1 MLSADQFIAQRIVCA
16 VSTDYKKL
24 DGLLNG
30 FIYFFYVN
38 LYIIWARVLLLPYS
52 VRGGFM

>member
-30 FIYFFYVN
+30 FIYFF
-38 LYIIWARVLLLPYS
+38 
-52 VRGGFM
+52 M